1 MTFTSATLELKPLPV
16 SVISV
21 PGAPLRGDTE
31 VRAGVE
37 RDENVK
43 EHCLLEQLEG
53 MLFKETV
60 TYQKNVSGIIQHTN
74 ELSITKRSRKKA

>member
-21 PGAPLRGDTE
+21 PGAPLCGDTE

-60 TYQKNVSGIIQHTN
+60 TYQKIKELIQHTD
-74 ELSITKRSRKKA
+74 EISITKRSGK